1 MKKIYILLFL
11 TVVNSLFSQNG
22 KIYLKNS
29 KFKVGAE
36 NTYVYEPPKGLIIEE
51 NYKANFITTLPS
63 EDNSTFKKLVKKGK
77 NYEFT
82 TKVADSARTLLVVI
96 INGQKMI
103 DTNNDQGYIVYLK
116 TQNEVERS
124 KTLANEIVIK
134 GYGNYVFKLKT
145 ASKPEDQIVAYEK
158 LFEKYPSLKSDKAY
172 MSYLY
177 QKFNVTQGKNNEEN
191 LAFAAKCLEKNT
203 EEYLMM
209 ALNLY
214 DMNKMPEEKDKLEKE
229 ILAKYPTG
237 MLATNKFLTR
247 FASHPNKTEDY
258 ILKSIDTCKTKFK
271 DQSKGALSRLY
282 YNLVDI
288 YLGEKN
294 LEKAIAV
301 ESNMYDPEYIYNNL
315 AWKLSGGGI
324 ETPTQDLDFAI
335 QVSKRS
341 LDILEK
347 KSNEEFYAQYQNQ
360 FNMFADTY
368 ALLLYKKGDY
378 EEAFKYQDS
387 VRKAGG
393 LDAGG
398 KERYLVMLEKVKS
411 RDEVKKYVEDEI
423 NSDGV
428 LPAGFLCKLKEIYI
442 AENRPLAEYE
452 IIKEKADQKAKAA
465 RSQDVINKF
474 GSATAFDFTLKNLEG
489 KDVKLSDYRG
499 KVVILDFWA
508 TWCGPCKASFPKM
521 QELVNKYKDKE
532 VTFLF
537 VNTFENKKE
546 DEVLKNVTAY
556 MTEKKYNFNVVFDS
570 KTEVGNG
577 YKIQSIPTRI
587 LISKDGNIL
596 FSDNSNTNLG
606 ELIDEQLK

>member
-63 EDNSTFKKLVKKGK
+63 EDNSIVKKLVKKGK

-158 LFEKYPSLKSDKAY
+158 LFEKYPALKNDKAY
-172 MSYLY
+172 MGYLY

-237 MLATNKFLTR
+237 TLATNKFLTR

-301 ESNMYDPEYIYNNL
+301 EPNMYDPEYIYNNL

-324 ETPTQDLDFAI
+324 ETPAQDLDFAI
-335 QVSKRS
+335 KVSKRS
-341 LDILEK
+341 LDILEQK
-347 KSNEEFYAQYQNQ
+347 RNEEFYAQYQNQ

-428 LPAGFLCKLKEIYI
+428 PPAGFLSKLKEIYV

-452 IIKEKADQKAKAA
+452 KIKEKADQKAKTA

-489 KDVKLSDYRG
+489 KDVKLSDYKG

-587 LISKDGNIL
+587 LIGKDGNIL

>member
-11 TVVNSLFSQNG
+11 TVVTSLFSQNG

-63 EDNSTFKKLVKKGK
+63 ENNPTFKKLVKKGK
-77 NYEFT
+77 TYEFT

-116 TQNEVERS
+116 TQNEAERG
-124 KTLANEIVIK
+124 KTLANEIVLK

-145 ASKPEDQIVAYEK
+145 ESKPEDQIVAYEK

-172 MSYLY
+172 MNYLY
-177 QKFNVTQGKNNEEN
+177 QKFNVTKGQNNEEN

-229 ILAKYPTG
+229 ILAKYPDGT
-237 MLATNKFLTR
+237 LATNKFLTR
-247 FASHPNKTEDY
+247 FASHPNKNEDY
-258 ILKSIDTCKTKFK
+258 ILKCIDTCKTRFK
-271 DQSKGALSRLY
+271 EQSKGALSRLY
-282 YNLVDI
+282 YNLIDI
-288 YLGEKN
+288 YLNEKN
-294 LEKAIAV
+294 LDKAIAI
-301 ESNMYDPEYIYNNL
+301 EPDMYEPEYIYNNL

-324 ETPTQDLDFAI
+324 QTPAEDLDFAI
-335 QVSKRS
+335 KVSKRS
-341 LDILEK
+341 LDLLEK
-347 KSNEEFYAQYQNQ
+347 KRNEEFYAEYQNQ

-428 LPAGFLCKLKEIYI
+428 PPAGFLSKLKEIYI
-442 AENRPLAEYE
+442 TENRPLAEYE

-465 RSQDVINKF
+465 RSQEVINKF

-489 KDVKLSDYRG
+489 KDVKLSDYKG

-587 LISKDGNIL
+587 LIGKDGNIL